1 VTDGC
6 AASGEPEQPVEV
18 VVACEQWRSACP
30 DIEEVCLR
38 AVRAVLAQHRYG
50 EVSVLLDG
58 NLRVRDLNSAWR
70 NRDMPT
76 NVLAFPAGPP
86 PSQGVPHPLGSIV
99 LAFET
104 VCEESR
110 EQGRLFRDH
119 AAHLVVHGTLH
130 LLGYDH
136 AADEDAAVMERQE
149 SRILGSLGLGD
160 PHCGR
165 VNR

>member
-1 VTDGC
+1 MDGC
-6 AASGEPEQPVEV
+6 AASGESEQPVEI
-18 VVACEQWRSACP
+18 VVACELWRSACP
-30 DIEEVCLR
+30 DIEEVCLQ
-38 AVRAVLAQHRYG
+38 AVRAVLAERRCG

-99 LAFET
+99 LAYET

-110 EQGRLFRDH
+110 DQGRMFRDH

-136 AADEDAAVMERQE
+136 VRDEDAAAMESRE
-149 SRILGSLGLGD
+149 SRILGSLGLDD
-160 PHCGR
+160 PHRGR
-165 VNR
+165 VDR